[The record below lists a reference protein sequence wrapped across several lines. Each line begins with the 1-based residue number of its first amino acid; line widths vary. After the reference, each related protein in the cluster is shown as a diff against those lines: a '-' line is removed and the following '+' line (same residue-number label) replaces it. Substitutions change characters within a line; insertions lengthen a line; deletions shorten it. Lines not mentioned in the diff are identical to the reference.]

1 VRVLSPDAVGT
12 SRTRTMTTRLVALR
26 PSATDLLDSS
36 FLLVLVLL
44 GLLGFATSFDSPRY
58 LVLGLLG
65 TVLGLLLAH
74 LSNVLRWHWTV
85 PLLAA
90 AALYLILGGALALPD
105 GLLAGFIPSVAT
117 FSALLSLL
125 IGGWKELL
133 TTLAP
138 LPGDSAQVVL
148 VYLIGLV
155 AGAAGFSV
163 ARRSRSTWTAA
174 VIPFGVLAAS
184 ILLGTNDPAAVL
196 AQGLGFAAVCFGWLT
211 LRAQR
216 RRRLVGTG
224 AANLVRVGLGIGV
237 LVVAIGGGLV
247 LGPVITGGQQP
258 DRVILR
264 SYVQPPVEL
273 PSYTSP
279 LVGFPKY
286 SSNVPERKR
295 FYDEELVSMTSSAPV
310 PLLRFEVLDSY
321 SGIAWSATAGG
332 GGSAMTAFQRMG
344 SSLPNQPAGGI
355 VEAKVTIAGAYAAIP
370 ELAPWVPSMGQAK
383 AISFAGDNAAFHLRS
398 FRFNLSTGQGLVP
411 ESLRAGDQV
420 LLSGVPT
427 PEIGEGELV
436 PGGTPALSSSDSD
449 FIASFLGKLIPDTKA
464 SAGAQLRQAMA
475 SMANGYFSD
484 GTKPKELNHA
494 SGHDQRRLANFLA
507 EDDLIGSDEQY
518 AATLGL
524 VAARLGFPSRV
535 VFGAVVPAGGVV
547 KGKDVHAWV
556 EVQVEGGGWAAIPPS
571 SFIPT
576 RSPDEIQQ
584 KKNRDAAPT
593 IVPPPNPIRPPST
606 FESWFEFDPGLLGSA
621 SGWDRFLQV
630 LLLILRWVGPPVAA
644 MALIVGGILG
654 AKALRRR
661 RRRTKGA
668 VTARIAGGWREAIDH
683 ARDLGH
689 VVPLAATRQEQVLA
703 LGRAELVDLA
713 VVADRAIFGPGDPT
727 EESVN
732 AYWEQVE
739 AVRAQL
745 SQTVGRGRR
754 WVARL
759 SLRTL
764 LPARLAER
772 ADGLRLSALPWRRG
786 AVEVTQ

>member
-1 VRVLSPDAVGT
+1 MRVLSPDAAGT
-12 SRTRTMTTRLVALR
+12 GRTRTMTTRLVALR
-26 PSATDLLDSS
+26 PSPTDLLDAS

-44 GLLGFATSFDSPRY
+44 GLLGFATSFDSARY
-58 LVLGLLG
+58 LILGLLG

-90 AALYLILGGALALPD
+90 AAFYLVLGGALAVPD
-105 GLLAGFIPSVAT
+105 GLLAGFIPSLAT
-117 FSALLSLL
+117 FSALISLL

-138 LPGDSAQVVL
+138 LPGDSAQVAL

-174 VIPFGVLAAS
+174 VVPFLVLAAS
-184 ILLGTNDPAAVL
+184 ILLGTHEPAAVL
-196 AQGLGFAAVCFGWLT
+196 AQGLGFAAIAFGWLT
-211 LRAQR
+211 VRAQR

-224 AANLVRVGLGIGV
+224 AANLVRVGLGVGV
-237 LVVAIGGGLV
+237 LVVAIGGGFL
-247 LGPVITGGQQP
+247 LGPAIGGGQP

-286 SSNVPERKR
+286 SSDVPERKR
-295 FYDEELVSMTSSAPV
+295 YYDEELVSMSSSAPV
-310 PLLRFEVLDSY
+310 RLLRFEVLDSY

-344 SSLPNQPAGGI
+344 SSLPNQPSGDI
-355 VEAKVTIAGAYAAIP
+355 VEAKLTIAGAYAAIP
-370 ELAPWVPSMGQAK
+370 ELAPWVPSIGQAK
-383 AISFAGDNAAFHLRS
+383 AISFAGDDAASHLRS

-411 ESLRAGDQV
+411 DSLRAGDQV
-420 LLSGVPT
+420 LLSGAPT

-436 PGGTPALSSSDSD
+436 SGGTPALSTSDSE
-449 FIASFLGKLIPDTKA
+449 FIAGYLGKLIPDTKA
-464 SAGAQLRQAMA
+464 SPGAQLRQAMA
-475 SMANGYFSD
+475 AMSNGYFSD

-494 SGHDQRRLANFLA
+494 SGHDQRRLAAFLA
-507 EDDLIGSDEQY
+507 DDDLIGSDEQY

-535 VFGAVVPAGGVV
+535 VFGAVVPADGVV
-547 KGKDVHAWV
+547 RGKDVHAWV
-556 EVQVEGGGWAAIPPS
+556 EVQLEGGTWAAIPPS

-606 FESWFEFDPGLLGSA
+606 FESWFEFDPGLLSSG

-630 LLLILRWVGPPVAA
+630 LLLILRWAGPPITVL
-644 MALIVGGILG
+644 ALIVGGILG
-654 AKALRRR
+654 AKTLRRR
-661 RRRTKGA
+661 RRRTRGA
-668 VTARIAGGWREAIDH
+668 VTARIAGGWREAVDY

-689 VVPLAATRQEQVLA
+689 RVPLAATRQEQVLA

-713 VVADRAIFGPGDPT
+713 ALADRAIFGPGDPS
-727 EESVN
+727 EESVD
-732 AYWEQVE
+732 AYWEQVA
-739 AVRAQL
+739 AVRTQL
-745 SQTVGRGRR
+745 SHTVGRWRR

-759 SLRTL
+759 NVRTF
-764 LPARLAER
+764 LPPRLAER
-772 ADGLRLSALPWRRG
+772 ADGLRFSALPWRRDAG
-786 AVEVTQ
+786 EVTP